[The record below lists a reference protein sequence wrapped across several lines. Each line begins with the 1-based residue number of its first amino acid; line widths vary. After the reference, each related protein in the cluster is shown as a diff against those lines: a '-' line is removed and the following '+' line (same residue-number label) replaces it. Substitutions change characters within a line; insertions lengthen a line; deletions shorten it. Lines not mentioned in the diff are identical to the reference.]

1 MKIIQSAI
9 VVAAIVGTL
18 SAASAQTTNVILQT
32 DFDGDAGQGNYTGGY
47 AYCVAGTDAGNPLPV
62 SVNNLGVTAG
72 VGVGGSSAY
81 EASPNYTDLATD
93 PGWANASAWDYAE
106 VACGTDFGAPITAIT
121 PAPTLDSLILSADV
135 QVSGL
140 VPGQYGANVLVSKMQ
155 FLDINNN
162 VIFDFNGYGG
172 WASAS
177 GFTHIS
183 VPLSTLSYA
192 SDASNPVTDLTNAA
206 VVGSIA
212 SFAVEFEV
220 AQTVGV
226 LGGTG
231 ANQLM
236 PIYGFTSTGTLVVDN
251 VELIQTVNTNTA
263 PTPPTPTVEKVIW
276 QANFDSTLPSGYDY
290 GFSDRDGSPAAT
302 GSWAINPTGGVGGS
316 ASLEYTVNLSSWSS
330 SPPISYSGFGEGA
343 NENPLPYALTSSSK
357 ASYRVYLSAKV
368 GGTAAGVTSVP
379 GSVDLSFFTPAQEV
393 YDLNASL
400 SVSTNWQSYVFDGG
414 TNLQVATWLTGAQQL
429 FNQYVTSVNQME
441 LQISILGSPDIG
453 ALFDYATNATVDM
466 DNIKVVQLV
475 PGLAP
480 LTLLRTKGQTS
491 VLWADPTTGGTAK
504 LQGATSVNGP
514 YLDVAGASS
523 ATASPYTVP
532 AGSQQQFFRTVWVP

>member
-1 MKIIQSAI
+1 MKTIQNAI

-62 SVNNLGVTAG
+62 SVNNLGVTPGA
-72 VGVGGSSAY
+72 GVGGSSAY

-93 PGWANASAWDYAE
+93 PGWLNAVEWDYAE
-106 VACGTDFGAPITAIT
+106 VACGTDFGPPMTSIT
-121 PAPTLDSLILSADV
+121 PTPLLNSLILSADV

-155 FLDINNN
+155 FLDADDN
-162 VIFDFNGYGG
+162 VVFDFTGYGG

-177 GFTHIS
+177 GFSHLS
-183 VPLSTLSYA
+183 VPLSSLSYA

-206 VVGSIA
+206 VVGSIV
-212 SFAVEFEV
+212 SFAVEFQV
-220 AQTVGV
+220 AQTVGA

-236 PIYGFTSTGTLVVDN
+236 PIYGFTSTGTMVVDN
-251 VELIQTVNTNTA
+251 VELIQTVNTNT
-263 PTPPTPTVEKVIW
+263 TPVSPTPTVEKPIW
-276 QANFDSTLPSGYDY
+276 QANFDSTFPNGYDY

-302 GSWAINPTGGVGGS
+302 GSWAINPTNGVGGS
-316 ASLEYTVNLSSWSS
+316 ASLEYTVDFSSWSS
-330 SPPISYSGFGEGA
+330 SPPVSYSGFGLGA
-343 NENPLPYALTSSSK
+343 NENPLPYLLTSSSG

-368 GGTAAGVTSVP
+368 GGTSAGVTSVP
-379 GSVDLSFFTPAQEV
+379 GNVDLSFFTPAQEV
-393 YDLNASL
+393 FDLTSPLAL
-400 SVSTNWQSYVFDGG
+400 STNWQAYVF
-414 TNLQVATWLTGAQQL
+414 TNMQVAPWLTGAQQL
-429 FNQYVTSVNQME
+429 FDQYVTNVNQME
-441 LQISILGSPDIG
+441 VQVSIQGSPDVG
-453 ALFDYATNATVDM
+453 ALFGYATDATVDI
-466 DNIKVVQLV
+466 DNVKVVQLV

-480 LTLLRTKGQTS
+480 LTIVQTQGQTS
-491 VLWADPTTGGTAK
+491 VWWADPTTGGTAK
-504 LQGATSVNGP
+504 LQGATSVAGP
-514 YLDVAGASS
+514 YLDVTGASS

-532 AGSQQQFFRTVWVP
+532 PGSQQQFFRAVWVP